1 MDKEFSLSHINARMF
16 VLERELAKAREEKMK
31 IEEHCTLIL
40 GKFLLAQIRKRYG
53 EQITL
58 ADTQYLSFGDTCLE
72 EWLADDKER
81 RAFGLPLLNSYS
93 SSTAASP
100 DVIGS
105 GADYSLQPYYPL
117 SQPYTLSSV
126 TVSV

>member
-16 VLERELAKAREEKMK
+16 VLERELAKAREQKMK

-58 ADTQYLSFGDTCLE
+58 ADTQYLSFGDTRLD
-72 EWLADDKER
+72 EWLANDNER
-81 RAFGLPLLNSYS
+81 RAFGLPLLNNGS
-93 SSTAASP
+93 SSTDAAPAAS
-100 DVIGS
+100 GG
-105 GADYSLQPYYPL
+105 GADYSLQPYHLL
-117 SQPYTLSSV
+117 SQPYTLSSL